1 MEFQKIV
8 EEVLNE
14 DVVAGGAGSSFGPN
28 VGATA
33 TEFSG
38 DNYAP
43 GDARVP
49 KSLFGGVITRSG
61 INKRKKKS
69 KNKKKSK

>member
-14 DVVAGGAGSSFGPN
+14 DVVAGGAGSAFGPN

-33 TEFSG
+33 TEVSG

-43 GDARVP
+43 GDARTP

-61 INKRKKKS
+61 MNKRKKKS

>member
-14 DVVAGGAGSSFGPN
+14 DVVAGGEGSSFGPN

-33 TEFSG
+33 TAFSG

-43 GDARVP
+43 GDARNP
-49 KSLFGGVITRSG
+49 HGIYGGVMTRSG
-61 INKRKKKS
+61 MRKRKKK
-69 KNKKKSK
+69 KAKKKKKS